1 MTATPAQNLR
11 NIAIIAHVDHGKTTL
26 IDAIMKQSGLFRDNQ
41 AVDERVMDSGDL
53 EKERGITILAK
64 PTSITWQNTRVN
76 IIDTPGHAD
85 FGGEVE
91 RVLDMADGVI
101 LLTDAAEGPMP
112 QTKFVLG
119 KALAQGLRPIVVIN
133 KVDRPDGRPDE
144 VVDEVFDLFVSLD
157 ASPEQLDFPILYASG
172 RDGWCAT
179 ELDDARDNLHPLLD
193 IILAHVPPP
202 MVEPDK
208 PFAMLATLLDSDPY
222 IGRCLTGRVLQ
233 GKATLNAAV
242 KAINLNGDQIE
253 TGRLTKLLR
262 FEGTKRVPVDEVQ
275 AGDLICIAGL
285 TKASVADTIGDPSIT
300 DALNSTPID
309 PPTMSV
315 TITVNDSPFAG
326 KEGKKVTSTVIRE
339 RLLAEVET
347 NVAITFAE
355 SDNKDAFEIGGR
367 GELQLGVLIET
378 MRREG
383 FEMNVSRPKVLLRN
397 ENGQKLEPV
406 EEVTIDVDE
415 EFSSTVVDSMN
426 RRKAKMM
433 DMRSAGAGKSRI
445 VFHAP
450 SRGLIGYQSRFLT
463 QTRGTGVLNRVFHE
477 YAPYSGDIPGRR
489 NGALIASETGTAV
502 AYALFNLQDRGVMF
516 IDPQTPVYHGMI
528 VGEHSRDN
536 DLEINVL
543 KGKKL
548 TNIRASGSDEAVILT
563 PPRRMS
569 LEEMMAYVEFDEL
582 LEVTPT
588 SLRLRKRYLLEH
600 ERKKFRRQMEEA
612 K

>member
-41 AVDERVMDSGDL
+41 VVDERVMDSGDL

-64 PTSITWQNTRVN
+64 PTSITWQNTRIN

-157 ASPEQLDFPILYASG
+157 ARPEQLDFPILYASG

-233 GKATLNAAV
+233 GKATLNAVV

-285 TKASVADTIGDPSIT
+285 TRASVADTIGDPSIT
-300 DALNSTPID
+300 DALASTPID

-326 KEGKKVTSTVIRE
+326 QEGKKVTSTVIRE

-548 TNIRASGSDEAVILT
+548 TNIRASGADEAVILT

>member
-144 VVDEVFDLFVSLD
+144 VIDEVFDLFVSLD

-233 GKATLNAAV
+233 GKATLNAVV

-300 DALNSTPID
+300 DALASTPID

-326 KEGKKVTSTVIRE
+326 QEGKKVTSTVIRE

-450 SRGLIGYQSRFLT
+450 SRGLIGYQSHFLT

-548 TNIRASGSDEAVILT
+548 TNIRASGADEAVILT